1 MDRRQFLLG
10 ASASWATLAYA
21 EEMAMAHHGRPMVGD
36 VAQFVAP
43 DLPLPTGQP
52 LQSLPRLPL
61 TAAPDGSL
69 KGRLIAAPHTQQ
81 LLPGKSTTFWAYNGQ
96 LPGPLIDIA
105 AGSTLDLHFEN
116 RLPQPST
123 IHWHGLP
130 VPADQDGLP
139 QDAVA
144 PGDQRRYRFTLP
156 ADFSGTCWYH
166 PHPHHHTAEQVFRG
180 LAGAFIIRQPNDP
193 LAHLPEHHLLISDL
207 RLDADALIPT
217 NTAADWLDGREGQF
231 VLVNGQL
238 RPELKVAP
246 GSLLRLRIWNATSAR
261 QLRLALPGASW
272 YQVGTDGGL
281 IERPQPLQQ
290 LHLAPAERAE
300 VVVRIPAGTSA
311 AYILQALP
319 YARGKMVGRE
329 QEQSMPLMQL
339 VPHGQAVVTPTL
351 PEQLRQIPPL
361 PAPVRE
367 QRVLMAEKAADG
379 PVPVQFL
386 INGRSHDP
394 ERIDLYSVQ
403 GETEQWEI
411 INGSDMD
418 HPFHIHG
425 AQFQLIS
432 RIRDGE
438 ETPEP
443 WLAWRDTVNLTHAER
458 VKLRIRQD
466 LPGLRMFHCHIL
478 EHETLGMM
486 GNLMVKAAG

>member
-1 MDRRQFLLG
+1 MDRRLFLLG
-10 ASASWATLAYA
+10 TGVSWATLALG
-21 EEMAMAHHGRPMVGD
+21 EEMAMPHHDRPSFGAVE
-36 VAQFVAP
+36 QFSAP
-43 DLPLPTGQP
+43 DLPLPSGQP
-52 LQSLPRLPL
+52 LQPLSRLKL
-61 TAAPDGSL
+61 TAEADGSL
-69 KGRLIAAPHTQQ
+69 QGKLVAAPHTQQ
-81 LLPGKSTTFWAYNGQ
+81 LLTGKDTTFWAYNGQ
-96 LPGPLIDIA
+96 VPGPLIDVE
-105 AGSTLDLHFEN
+105 AGSTLELQFEN

-130 VPADQDGLP
+130 VPPDQDGLP
-139 QDAVA
+139 QDAV
-144 PGDQRRYRFTLP
+144 PSGEQRRYRFTLP

-180 LAGAFIIRQPNDP
+180 LAGAFIIRQANDP

-207 RLDADALIPT
+207 RLDVEAHIPA
-217 NTAADWLDGREGQF
+217 NTTADWMDGREGQF

-238 RPELKVAP
+238 RPQLKVSP
-246 GSLLRLRIWNATSAR
+246 GSLIRLRIWNATSAR
-261 QLRLALPGASW
+261 QLRLALPGATW

-300 VVVRIPAGTSA
+300 VVLHIPQQVTA
-311 AYILQALP
+311 AYTLHALP

-329 QEQSMPLMQL
+329 QEKPLELMQL
-339 VPHGQAVVTPTL
+339 VPSGPSVTTPHL
-351 PEQLRQIPPL
+351 PEKLRQITPL
-361 PAPVRE
+361 PAPMRE
-367 QRVLMAEKAADG
+367 QRVLMSEKMIEG
-379 PVPVQFL
+379 PTPVQFL

-394 ERIDLYSVQ
+394 ARIDMFSIL

-438 ETPEP
+438 EVPEP

-486 GNLMVKAAG
+486 GNLMVKPV